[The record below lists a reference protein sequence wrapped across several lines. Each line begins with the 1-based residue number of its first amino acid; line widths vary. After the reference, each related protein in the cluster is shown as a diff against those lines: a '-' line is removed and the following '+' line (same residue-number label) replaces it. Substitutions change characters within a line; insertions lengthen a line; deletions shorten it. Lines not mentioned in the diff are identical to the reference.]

1 MKQNRAV
8 KPILSRIFQ
17 GLFFASFIWIYV
29 SIIFTNSG
37 YMPWLSALLGI
48 FFLAAGIG
56 VAYFCNKIVA
66 KWKTKTIHIIFSGIS
81 IIILGIL
88 FYFGFS
94 LKASY
99 NWDIDGVYRASISS
113 ILGNPDTS
121 YLAMC
126 PNNIFLYLVLK
137 GLYKIVYAITGSTS
151 TIFAIILNIILIYI
165 TIVFIYLIANKLW
178 GAHIGL
184 LTAIICLFFAP
195 FYTYASQYYTDTFA
209 LPFVVIPI
217 YLYLCAVTTEKCTIC
232 GRQKSAENESIDATS
247 NYKTTCEKKY
257 TFFIK
262 NGDTAKKT
270 PSKKY
275 INLKIYALYCSAG
288 IILALGLKMKGSVA
302 IILVAIILHLFLST
316 NIISFLK
323 KAAVILASFLIVIF
337 SFNAAVKGRIFSPEL
352 QEQTERPYTHYIMMG
367 LRGNGGYSGEDSDF
381 TASFTSQQEK
391 KEANIEE
398 IKKRIADFG
407 FWGML
412 NHLTNKAVHNTWGD
426 GTYTLFGEG
435 SATIPQTDSKL
446 WLFLTAPNE
455 EESNTSYYN
464 IFYYYSQGF
473 HLAILTLLMI
483 SLGIG
488 IKSGKIDGSLLFK
501 IALFGLFLFLLIWE
515 TRARYIYS
523 FTPLLLLI
531 ASDTCNQLVNIN
543 FKKIKEKLFTQR
555 KGHKK
560 LSEL

>member
-1 MKQNRAV
+1 
-8 KPILSRIFQ
+8 
-17 GLFFASFIWIYV
+17 
-29 SIIFTNSG
+29 
-37 YMPWLSALLGI
+37 
-48 FFLAAGIG
+48 
-56 VAYFCNKIVA
+56 
-66 KWKTKTIHIIFSGIS
+66 
-81 IIILGIL
+81 
-88 FYFGFS
+88 
-94 LKASY
+94 
-99 NWDIDGVYRASISS
+99 
-113 ILGNPDTS
+113 
-121 YLAMC
+121 MC

-151 TIFAIILNIILIYI
+151 TIFAIILNVILIYI
-165 TIVFIYLIANKLW
+165 TIIFIYLIANKLW

-184 LTAIICLFFAP
+184 LTAIICLCFAP

-217 YLYLCAVTTEKCTIC
+217 YLYLCAVTTEKCTFC
-232 GRQKSAENESIDATS
+232 NRQKNAENESINTVS

-257 TFFIK
+257 TFLYK
-262 NGDTAKKT
+262 KGDTTGKT

-302 IILVAIILHLFLST
+302 IILVAIILHLFLRT

-323 KAAVILASFLIVIF
+323 KAAVILVSFLIVIF

-381 TASFTSQQEK
+381 TASFTTQQEK
-391 KEANIEE
+391 KAANIEE

-435 SATIPQTDSKL
+435 IATIPQTDSKL
-446 WLFLTAPNE
+446 WLFLTSPNQ

-488 IKSGKIDGSLLFK
+488 IKNGKIDGSLLFK

-515 TRARYIYS
+515 TRARYVYS

-555 KGHKK
+555 KGHQK
-560 LSEL
+560 LSES

>member
-1 MKQNRAV
+1 MKKNRAI

-17 GLFFASFIWIYV
+17 GLFFVSFIWIYV
-29 SIIFTNSG
+29 SVIFTNSG
-37 YMPWLSALLGI
+37 DMPWLSALLGV

-66 KWKTKTIHIIFSGIS
+66 KWKTKTIHIIFSVIS

-99 NWDIDGVYRASISS
+99 NWDIDGVYQASISS

-151 TIFAIILNIILIYI
+151 AIFAIILNIILIYI
-165 TIVFIYLIANKLW
+165 TILFIYFIANKLW

-184 LTAIICLFFAP
+184 LTSIICLFFAP

-217 YLYLCAVTTEKCTIC
+217 YLYLCAVTTERCTFDGKQNTIN
-232 GRQKSAENESIDATS
+232 KASVNTISKNDDTI
-247 NYKTTCEKKY
+247 KK
-257 TFFIK
+257 
-262 NGDTAKKT
+262 AS
-270 PSKKY
+270 SKKY

-288 IILALGLKMKGSVA
+288 MILALGLKMKGSVA

-323 KAAVILASFLIVIF
+323 KAAVILVSFLIVIF

-381 TASFTSQQEK
+381 TASFTTQQEK
-391 KEANIEE
+391 KAANIEE

-435 SATIPQTDSKL
+435 SVTIPQTDSKL

-455 EESNTSYYN
+455 EGANTSYYN
-464 IFYYYSQGF
+464 VFYYYSQGF

-488 IKSGKIDGSLLFK
+488 IKNGKIDGSLLFK
-501 IALFGLFLFLLIWE
+501 IVLFGLFLFLLIWE
-515 TRARYIYS
+515 TRARYVYS

-543 FKKIKEKLFTQR
+543 FKKVKEKLFSQKRSQKTA
-555 KGHKK
+555 
-560 LSEL
+560 